1 LSGTDNAISI
11 LNGFMPIMS
20 KYMNVEVKDVK
31 IFVEK
36 YDDGTTLKI
45 ISDNT
50 AVGDML
56 SDMMIVIAKMAKNT
70 EGKITVEV
78 DDKRE

>member
-1 LSGTDNAISI
+1 
-11 LNGFMPIMS
+11 MPIMS

-45 ISDNT
+45 ISDNR

-56 SDMMIVIAKMAKNT
+56 SDMMIVIAKMAKST